1 MKLIATKQGKTD
13 KYDQLRCVRRDGSE
27 SSCPMP
33 RQGILPHD
41 LVHYVVETGMGW
53 CNGFLGQVAA
63 GRDIIFAAEYAHDPG
78 NREAAD
84 QVIQAE
90 AMVESLQAQLW
101 SGAFDAEMFME
112 GLRGA
117 CSVRGRAVPDLSG
130 IDPEE
135 VFYRRALE
143 LGARWQ
149 QVPFHGSL
157 ELEMAHL

>member
-1 MKLIATKQGKTD
+1 MKLIATKQGKAD

-41 LVHYVVETGMGW
+41 LVHFVVESGMGW
-53 CNGFLGQVAA
+53 KHGFLGQVAA
-63 GRDIIFAAEYAHDPG
+63 GRDISFATEYAHDPQ

-90 AMVESLQAQLW
+90 ALVESLQAQLW
-101 SGAFDAEMFME
+101 SGAFDAGMFLE

-117 CSVRGRAVPDLSG
+117 CAVRGREAPDLSG
-130 IDPEE
+130 VDVEAAL
-135 VFYRRALE
+135 FRRALE

-149 QVPFHGSL
+149 QVPFYASL
-157 ELEMAHL
+157 ELEMEHL

>member
-1 MKLIATKQGKTD
+1 MKLIAAKKGKTD

-27 SSCPMP
+27 TSCPMP

-41 LVHYVVETGMGW
+41 LVHYVVETGMRW
-53 CNGFLGQVAA
+53 HHGFLGQVAA
-63 GRDIIFAAEYAHDPG
+63 GRDIGFAMEYAHDPA

-101 SGAFDAEMFME
+101 GGAFDAGMFME

-117 CSVRGRAVPDLSG
+117 CAVRGRDVPDLSG
-130 IDPEE
+130 IDLQE
-135 VFYRRALE
+135 VLYRRAVE

-157 ELEMAHL
+157 ELEMEHV